1 MHFRSVMCPSVL
13 LRALVFW
20 AFCPLWVCASEQVAS
35 PDGKIVLTFDCAET
49 GPVYSV
55 TYCGKEI
62 VAPSAL
68 GLVCEPAFGKLRVS
82 ETTRQYM
89 DRSWAP
95 VWGEYAKIPEH
106 FEAIS
111 ILLKDETGQ
120 ELGLEFRVFNEGFA
134 FRYLRG
140 KTEIQSISSELTEF
154 RIPSDVCVYPI
165 DWTEATFPEDGLRF
179 EDFKSSC
186 PPLTGKF
193 SDGKVF
199 SIMEACAVNYPRL
212 RWVKNGTGAVQP
224 SFRKTVWMPVHSSK
238 EDAADGNADGDCGG
252 FCGTPWR
259 AMMLAENEAQL
270 AENGYFVLNL
280 NPEPVPGQDFS
291 WVRPGKTISNEM
303 NCQIRKDALFSMVDF
318 AAENGIRYV
327 QIDWGWYGTEY
338 VYSEAEC
345 AEWAKNNPEHA
356 DDPTWRAN
364 TKPDPRKAAKG
375 RIPYFPQFH
384 ASTYVDVEIEE
395 LVAYAREKGV
405 GICLYINDRILKA
418 YDIEEL
424 FALYEKW
431 GIAGLKPGFVAYGSA
446 QDTQD
451 IRRLCEVAAKHR
463 LWLCIHDAYLPDGSM
478 RTFPNV
484 MNVEGGGG
492 QEGNHPAFHDTV
504 LPFTRCLA
512 GPFDFTPA
520 IFFRGRSNCHQLSLL
535 VTLYAPSH
543 VIRSGWGIRNRE
555 SGSENSFGSE
565 KEWFAAVGSEWVNTK
580 VLDAEIGRRIVT
592 VRETKDGEWFLGA
605 TNGSR
610 PHTSAISLSF
620 LKPDC
625 DYELQLWT
633 DAPDPIGEFRGTVKT
648 VRTVRST
655 DRLDLPMAENGG
667 AVARFI
673 PK

>member
-1 MHFRSVMCPSVL
+1 MVRFL
-13 LRALVFW
+13 LIGCLAGVWGILSPFFLLAAEEIV
-20 AFCPLWVCASEQVAS
+20 S
-35 PDGKIVLTFDCAET
+35 PDGKIVLTFDCTEA

-55 TYCGKEI
+55 TYCGKEA
-62 VAPSAL
+62 VAESAL
-68 GLVCEPAFGKLRVS
+68 GLVCEPAFGKLGVS
-82 ETTRQYM
+82 ESSRQSM
-89 DRSWAP
+89 DLSWTP
-95 VWGEYAKIPEH
+95 IWGEYARIPER
-106 FEAIS
+106 FEAMS
-111 ILLKDETGQ
+111 VLLRDENGQ
-120 ELGLEFRVFNEGFA
+120 ELGLEFRVFIEGFA
-134 FRYLRG
+134 FRYVPG
-140 KTEIQSISSELTEF
+140 KTEIRSISSELTEF

-165 DWTEATFPEDGLRF
+165 DWTEATFPENGVRF

-199 SIMEACAVNYPRL
+199 SLMEAYAVNYPRL
-212 RWVKNGTGAVQP
+212 RWSKNSSGAVQP
-224 SFRKTVWMPVHSSK
+224 SFRKTKWTAERSGVN
-238 EDAADGNADGDCGG
+238 GNADAEN
-252 FCGTPWR
+252 FSGTPWR
-259 AMMLAENEAQL
+259 AMMLAENEARL
-270 AENGYFVLNL
+270 AENGYFILNL
-280 NPEPVPGQDFS
+280 NPGPAPEQDLS

-303 NCQIRKDALFSMVDF
+303 NCQIRKEDLFSMVDF

-364 TKPDPRKAAKG
+364 TRPDPRKTAKG
-375 RIPYFPQFH
+375 RVPYFPQFH

-395 LVAYAREKGV
+395 LTAYAKSKGV
-405 GICLYINDRILKA
+405 GICLYINDRMLKA
-418 YDIEEL
+418 YEIEEL

-431 GIAGLKPGFVAYGSA
+431 GLAGLKPGFVAYGSA

-451 IRRLCEVAAKHR
+451 IRHLCEVAAKHK

-520 IFFRGRSNCHQLSLL
+520 MFFRGRSNCHQLSLL

-543 VIRSGWGIRNRE
+543 VIRSGWRIRDRE

-592 VRETKDGEWFLGA
+592 VRETKEGEWFLGA

-610 PHTSAISLSF
+610 AHTSTVSLAF

-625 DYELQLWT
+625 DYELHLWT
-633 DAPDPIGEFRGTVKT
+633 DAPETVGEFRGTVKT
-648 VRTVRST
+648 VRMVRST
-655 DRLDLPMAENGG
+655 GHLELPMAENGG

-673 PK
+673 RK